1 MEVEKPFAQG
11 NEKTGGAMKAFTMDI
26 WEGFAYKGEGEDNFR
41 PALDLYILRSEALRP
56 GVLVLPGS
64 GYRQCSPREA
74 EALAV
79 RFNAAGCH
87 AFVLW
92 YSCAPRRHPVP
103 ILDCCRAFTI
113 IRENAAEWKLDSKR
127 LAMMG
132 FSAGGHLALSETL
145 FYDRDFAAAPGITA
159 SLCRADALML
169 CYPVITS
176 GEFAHRGSFDLLLGE
191 NLDPALLE
199 LLSLEKQV
207 KSGLPPVFLWHTYT
221 DQSVP
226 VENSLLL
233 AGALRRAGVP
243 LEMHIFPEGKHG
255 LSLAVP
261 ETQGADP
268 ENVNLHAAQWFG
280 LCENWLKM
288 QFNI

>member
-1 MEVEKPFAQG
+1 MR
-11 NEKTGGAMKAFTMDI
+11 TFTMDI
-26 WEGFAYKGEGEDNFR
+26 WEGYSYKGETEDGFR
-41 PALDLYILRSEALRP
+41 PSLDTYVLKSDAPRP
-56 GVLVLPGS
+56 GVLILPGS

-74 EALAV
+74 EAVAL
-79 RFNAAGCH
+79 RFNASGCH

-113 IRENAAEWKLDSKR
+113 IRENAASWKLDSRR

-145 FYDRDFAAAPGITA
+145 FHTRDFAAAPGITP

-169 CYPVITS
+169 CYPVISS
-176 GEFAHRGSFDLLLGE
+176 GDFAHRDSFLLLLGE
-191 NLDPALLE
+191 NPDPALLE
-199 LLSLEKQV
+199 LLSLEKQIEP
-207 KSGLPPVFLWHTYT
+207 SARENNPLPPVFLWHTCA
-221 DQSVP
+221 DQAVP

-233 AGALRRAGVP
+233 AGALRRAGVS

-255 LSLAVP
+255 LSLATA
-261 ETQGADP
+261 ETRGEDP
-268 ENVNLHAAQWFG
+268 DNIDPHAAQWFG
-280 LCENWLKM
+280 LCINWLNLH
-288 QFNI
+288 FTRNFLINI

>member
-1 MEVEKPFAQG
+1 M
-11 NEKTGGAMKAFTMDI
+11 KTFTLDI
-26 WEGFAYKGEGEDNFR
+26 WEGFTYKGEGEDKFR
-41 PALDLYILRSEALRP
+41 PTLDTYILKSKAPRP
-56 GVLVLPGS
+56 GVLILPGS

-74 EALAV
+74 EALAL

-103 ILDCCRAFTI
+103 ILDCCRALTI
-113 IRENAAEWKLDSKR
+113 IRENAAQWRLDSKR

-145 FYDRDFAAAPGITA
+145 FYGRDFALAPGIA
-159 SLCRADALML
+159 SSLCRADALML

-176 GEFAHRGSFDLLLGE
+176 GEFAHRDSFSRLLGE
-191 NLDPALLE
+191 NPDPGLLE
-199 LLSLEKQV
+199 LLSLEKQIPI

-221 DQSVP
+221 DLAVP

-255 LSLAVP
+255 LSLAIP
-261 ETQGADP
+261 ETQGGDP
-268 ENVNLHAAQWFG
+268 ANVNFHAAQWFN
-280 LCENWLKM
+280 LCINWLSHYLSLR
-288 QFNI
+288 